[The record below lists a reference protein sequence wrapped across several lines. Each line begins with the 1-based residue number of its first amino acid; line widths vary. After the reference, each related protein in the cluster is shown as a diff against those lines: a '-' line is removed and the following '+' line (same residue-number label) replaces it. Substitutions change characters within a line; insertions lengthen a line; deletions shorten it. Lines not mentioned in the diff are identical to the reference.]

1 MSHIAKIELQFSDT
15 KALAKAADHLGL
27 ELVEHAGTFRY
38 YAGQTAPC
46 IHKLKIK
53 GATSNAFEIG
63 LRYADSTQTT
73 LEPHVDFYG
82 AEGQQ
87 LVKMAG
93 RGLVELKKRYAA
105 EVSAAQLRRQGYRVA
120 ITTEDQ
126 RLRVRATK

>member
-27 ELVEHAGTFRY
+27 ELVENAGTFRY

-46 IHKLKIK
+46 IHKLRLK
-53 GATSNAFEIG
+53 GAAKDDFEIG
-63 LRYADSTQTT
+63 LRYADNTHTT

-82 AEGQQ
+82 TQGQK
-87 LVKMAG
+87 LRKAAG
-93 RGLVELKKRYAA
+93 GDLVELKKRYAA
-105 EVSAAQLRRQGYRVA
+105 EVSAAQLRRQGYRVN